1 MFDIPFLS
9 IEETSWCEH
18 GNRFDDHC
26 EECYI
31 DDEIDRQKE
40 IAKKFIDANVWDG
53 EDRIG
58 AKKDWVTFTPD
69 DLQELIF
76 ELIDEINK

>member
-1 MFDIPFLS
+1 MPKTNIARHVADIAISLRLIMFDKPIF
-9 IEETSWCEH
+9 
-18 GNRFDDHC
+18 NR
-26 EECYI
+26 
-31 DDEIDRQKE
+31 
-40 IAKKFIDANVWDG
+40 AKKFIDANVWDG

-58 AKKDWVTFTPD
+58 AKKKDWVTFTPD